1 MTKGKT
7 GSKWVEFTAAALA
20 LAATAMPA
28 AVSAQS
34 LKQQYDQAKSSG
46 LVGEK
51 MDGYIG
57 AVSAPSASVDAL
69 IKAINIKRK
78 EVYFNVASQTGARPD
93 EAAFTGG
100 CTNIK
105 NTENGE
111 YYQAPN
117 GSWVQRTAGPPQ
129 LNSKCPQ

>member
-1 MTKGKT
+1 MAR
-7 GSKWVEFTAAALA
+7 KWIEIVAAALA
-20 LAATAMPA
+20 LGATASSS
-28 AVSAQS
+28 VVVAQS
-34 LKQQYDQAKSSG
+34 LGAKYNAAKSSG

-57 AVSAPSASVDAL
+57 PVSSPSASVSAL
-69 IKAINIKRK
+69 ISAINIKRK
-78 EVYFNVASQTGARPD
+78 DVYFRIAKQTSARPVD
-93 EAAFTGG
+93 AAFAGG

-105 NTENGE
+105 NTESGE

-117 GSWVQRTAGPPQ
+117 GSWVKRAPGRPQ